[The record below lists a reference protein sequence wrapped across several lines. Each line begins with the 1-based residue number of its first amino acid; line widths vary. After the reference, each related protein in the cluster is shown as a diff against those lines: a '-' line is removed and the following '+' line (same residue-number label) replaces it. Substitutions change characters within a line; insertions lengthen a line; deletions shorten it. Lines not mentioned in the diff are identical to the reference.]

1 MFLSRDIRAA
11 SDRGPTSDFWY
22 QPILSANG
30 PVSPDQALRLSV
42 VWACVKVLS
51 ETVGSTP
58 IKLFRRLPNGG
69 KERARDHPLYTLIAQ
84 RPNRWQTAMEW
95 RELMQGHLSLRGNA
109 YAEILTD
116 ARGRITDLVPLH
128 PDRVR
133 VEVTDGGFPRY
144 RVRDGKSE
152 RMMLWSEMLHLRG
165 LSADGYVGISPIEC
179 EREVVGEAL
188 SAQEYGRR
196 FYQNDAQSSRWIEFS
211 GSFKTKEDRDKF
223 RENWQASQVGGNRFK
238 TPVLE
243 SGMKLHEMGI
253 KHTDAQFLETR
264 RYKDTD
270 IARIF
275 RVPPHKVGILDKAT
289 FSNIEQQAI
298 EFVQDT
304 MLPWFV
310 RWEQSLTMALLG
322 PDEREDMFFEFL
334 VDGLLRGDV
343 ASRAQFYSRGVLD
356 GWLTRNEVR
365 EMENRNPIEG
375 LDAPLEP
382 LNMAPAGSR
391 SNGEPDAPP
400 DP

>member
-109 YAEILTD
+109 YAEILAD

-144 RVRDGKSE
+144 RVRDGKLTFWFE
-152 RMMLWSEMLHLRG
+152 LIR
-165 LSADGYVGISPIEC
+165 
-179 EREVVGEAL
+179 
-188 SAQEYGRR
+188 Q
-196 FYQNDAQSSRWIEFS
+196 
-211 GSFKTKEDRDKF
+211 DK
-223 RENWQASQVGGNRFK
+223 
-238 TPVLE
+238 
-243 SGMKLHEMGI
+243 
-253 KHTDAQFLETR
+253 
-264 RYKDTD
+264 
-270 IARIF
+270 
-275 RVPPHKVGILDKAT
+275 
-289 FSNIEQQAI
+289 
-298 EFVQDT
+298 
-304 MLPWFV
+304 
-310 RWEQSLTMALLG
+310 
-322 PDEREDMFFEFL
+322 
-334 VDGLLRGDV
+334 
-343 ASRAQFYSRGVLD
+343 VLD
-356 GWLTRNEVR
+356 AATQTLIAQIR
-365 EMENRNPIEG
+365 EKTDNPFFF
-375 LDAPLEP
+375 
-382 LNMAPAGSR
+382 
-391 SNGEPDAPP
+391 GEPFAQQ
-400 DP
+400 